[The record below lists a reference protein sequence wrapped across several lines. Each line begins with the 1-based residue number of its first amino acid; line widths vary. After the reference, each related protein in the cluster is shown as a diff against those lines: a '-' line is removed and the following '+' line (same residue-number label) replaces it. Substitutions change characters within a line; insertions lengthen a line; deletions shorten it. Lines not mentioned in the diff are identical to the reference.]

1 LGTSEGTVEISLLKL
16 EYKDEIGG
24 IYIMRYGIFIVAG
37 K

>member
-16 EYKDEIGG
+16 EYEDGIGG
-24 IYIMRYGIFIVAG
+24 IFIMRYSIFIVVG